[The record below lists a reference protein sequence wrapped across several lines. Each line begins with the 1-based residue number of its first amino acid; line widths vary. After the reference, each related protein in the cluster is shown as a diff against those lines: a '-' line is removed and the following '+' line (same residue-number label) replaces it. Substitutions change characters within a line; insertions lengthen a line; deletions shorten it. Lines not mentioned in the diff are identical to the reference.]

1 MSEKLK
7 KIAKNTL
14 RRVLKRHTEP
24 TGSPIIANPPKLP
37 GESDQ
42 EYIERTVWEPLRERS
57 NKNRMAVEAVIG
69 KEAVSIL
76 YSAGISNL
84 HVEEDGTISGSRTAS
99 TWYPEVEYI
108 KNLSVQ
114 IVNDRPVINGNV
126 TESVTDV
133 GKII

>member
-7 KIAKNTL
+7 KIARNTL
-14 RRVLKRHTEP
+14 RRVLKQQTEP
-24 TGSPIIANPPKLP
+24 TSSHIIAKPPKLP
-37 GESDQ
+37 GESNQ
-42 EYIERTVWEPLRERS
+42 EYIERTVWEPLREIS

-69 KEAVSIL
+69 KEAVDIL

-99 TWYPEVEYI
+99 GWYPQVEYI

-114 IVNDRPVINGNV
+114 TVNDRPIINGNV
-126 TESVTDV
+126 AERITDV